1 MTPPL
6 RPRHICYISGT
17 RADFGLMR
25 STLRAIDAA
34 ADLRLSMM
42 IAGMHLSP
50 LYGGTASEIEA
61 AGFEVAARI
70 PVPLEETTG
79 GTMARNIGTMIGA
92 FTDALERLRP
102 DLLLLLGDR
111 GEMLAGAI
119 AAIHLN
125 VPIAHIHG
133 GERSGT
139 VDEPVRHA
147 ISKLSH
153 LHFTA
158 TGEAR
163 ERLIAMGEREDRIYV
178 TGAPGLDDLP
188 ATPLVDR
195 ETFLSGHGLD
205 PGRPFA
211 LLLLHPVHQEAKQAG
226 EQTEMLLAALQGT
239 DLQLLALLPNS
250 DAGNL
255 EVRRLLE
262 GWRGRAGFALLTHL
276 PRAAFLAAMAH
287 ADIMVGNSSAGIIEA
302 ASFGTPVLNVGRRQ
316 HLRER
321 NANVVD
327 VAAEREAIAQGLAA
341 LLHKGRFEPANLYG
355 DGRAGERIVRL
366 LRETPLDAE
375 LLNKVNCY

>member
-1 MTPPL
+1 MTPL

-34 ADLRLSMM
+34 ADLRLSVM
-42 IAGMHLSP
+42 ITGMHLSP
-50 LYGGTASEIEA
+50 LYGATASEIEA

-70 PVPLEETTG
+70 PVPLEDTTG

-125 VPIAHIHG
+125 IPIAHIHG

-163 ERLIAMGEREDRIYV
+163 ERLIAMGERADRTYV

-188 ATPLVDR
+188 ASPLVDR

-226 EQTEMLLAALQGT
+226 EQAEILLAALQGA

-327 VAAEREAIAQGLAA
+327 VAADREAIAQGLAA

-375 LLNKVNCY
+375 LLNKVNGY